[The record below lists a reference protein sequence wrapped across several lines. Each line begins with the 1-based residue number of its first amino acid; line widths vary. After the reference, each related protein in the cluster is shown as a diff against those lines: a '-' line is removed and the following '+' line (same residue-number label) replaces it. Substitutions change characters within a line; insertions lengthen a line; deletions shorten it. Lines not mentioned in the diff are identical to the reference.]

1 MSDIEKE
8 TVLALRPVTS
18 EDWDTIPSGIGSR
31 LLTHLLVKSDLYGR
45 VKVSIS
51 DSDIC
56 SLSTCGEFGG
66 AIAFAI
72 GGETGRKEWQSRWR
86 SNRDAVAIVL
96 GLLAQKSSLVK
107 FTDKDVT
114 SSVMRQP
121 DIIRGMF
128 AVDAFDP
135 YYGKS
140 PFSVLGCE
148 EIKAVYEQDMGAVAA
163 IAAGDSRHAGTVF
176 SCIPENARDFWHE
189 MASIQKSPLQTI
201 GMVSSHVSPCS
212 ATGMTIM
219 DFLAPQFGE
228 RWNPKA
234 SRDLRTHAILDRD
247 VTEWRQR
254 DDGWLRLALNY
265 CTENHPDRLVR
276 WIGDAPCLY
285 EFLNTAAKQR
295 RGIIAARRLIRMVGR

>member
-1 MSDIEKE
+1 MSDIETE
-8 TVLALRPVTS
+8 SVLSLRPVTS
-18 EDWDTIPSGIGSR
+18 EDWETIPSGIGSR
-31 LLTHLLVKSDLYGR
+31 LLSHLIVKSDQYGR
-45 VKVSIS
+45 KNEEMN
-51 DSDIC
+51 DADIRA
-56 SLSTCGEFGG
+56 LSTCGEFGG

-72 GGETGRKEWQSRWR
+72 GGDTGRKEWQSRWR
-86 SNRDAVAIVL
+86 GSRDAVAIVL
-96 GLLAQKSSLVK
+96 GLLAKKNSLVK

-121 DIIRGMF
+121 DIIRGMS
-128 AVDAFDP
+128 AVHAFDP

-140 PFSVLGCE
+140 PFSVLECE
-148 EIKAVYEQDMGAVAA
+148 EIKAVYEQDVGAVAA
-163 IAAGDSRHAGTVF
+163 IAVGDSRHAGTVL
-176 SCIPENARDFWHE
+176 SCIPENARDFWRDVT
-189 MASIQKSPLQTI
+189 SIQKSPLNTI
-201 GMVSSHVSPCS
+201 GMVSRYVSPCS
-212 ATGMTIM
+212 ATGMTVM

-228 RWNPKA
+228 RWHPKA
-234 SRDLRTHAILDRD
+234 DKSLRTSLVLDRD

-265 CTENHPDRLVR
+265 CTENYPDRLVR